1 MNAMNDLKAWAANE
15 RYRLTGRRQDDLE
28 EFGRTANPSG
38 RINAPITDPYTVT
51 DTTHVYETIPAGEAT
66 VMPGL
71 PDWPIGT
78 TLGYPFTNTTATQNH
93 PAEADKA
100 GPAESQTDGDADPA
114 GKPTEVPETSV
125 DASVG
130 ESVTVI
136 GNLVA
141 DPRLRELDKGAV
153 VANFTIASTPRI
165 YNEATKQW
173 VDGEA
178 VFLRASAWNATA
190 RHAEASLVKGSRV
203 IAVGTIKSRAF
214 EGKDGQP
221 RTVEEL
227 VVEDLAVSL
236 KFQAVSVERDQQRR
250 GREDRAAG

>member
-1 MNAMNDLKAWAANE
+1 MSALEARKANE
-15 RYRLTGRRQDDLE
+15 QFRISGRRQDDLE

-38 RINAPITDPYTVT
+38 RINVPLIDPYISDVA
-51 DTTHVYETIPAGEAT
+51 TTTGGHDIAAAGET

-78 TLGYPFTNTTATQNH
+78 TLGYPFTTTTAT
-93 PAEADKA
+93 EASSADEDSV
-100 GPAESQTDGDADPA
+100 GLAESRPDGETDPA
-114 GKPTEVPETSV
+114 GQPAENPASSGEP
-125 DASVG
+125 SVG
-130 ESVTVI
+130 EPVTVI

-141 DPRLRELDKGAV
+141 DPRLKELGQGSV

-165 YNEATKQW
+165 YNDDTQQW
-173 VDGEA
+173 ADGET

-190 RHAEASLVKGSRV
+190 RHAQASLMKGSRV
-203 IAVGTIKSRAF
+203 IAVGTIKSRTF

-236 KFQAVSVERDQQRR
+236 KFQAVTVERDQQRR
-250 GREDRAAG
+250 GLEDRAAG